1 MLYLSQLLGAPVEDS
16 QGTRI
21 GKIIDIV
28 VMRSITP
35 LTGLTPAAS
44 SASAAVPL
52 PTLVIEGQ
60 TEHKWYV
67 PVEDVEWHDDTL
79 RLRMPVE
86 QLSTQPITPSV
97 GAQFVAP
104 DRFFLP
110 VSLAQ
115 DVLDKQV
122 IDIARKKAV
131 RVNDVCLDNDWHILG
146 IDSSTLGLV
155 RRLAPNWLLGTRRG
169 SPNRLQRPPTNLI
182 PWDHIELIGSQQA
195 DLGVAPE
202 STQVEVSRAGT
213 LEGAL
218 PGHPTGIQSGQLAE
232 LRPADIADI
241 IHQLTPTQGARLL
254 EGLDNET
261 AADTLEEIDT
271 ERQSHILENI
281 SPARAADILNAMEPD
296 EAADLLARL
305 PEEFAQELL
314 RLMKPEE
321 SEDVQELLAYAENS
335 AGGLM
340 TTDYTALNATRSVAE
355 ALEAIRTSIR
365 QQDIRPPYVYCVT
378 DELQD
383 ESRLLGVVSLWDLLV
398 AESTQLLQDL
408 MKTDLITVQPDTDPY
423 TVAEI
428 MAKYNLLAVPVVNS
442 EGMLEGVVT
451 VDDALDVLL
460 PNERRRKPT
469 RMY

>member
-35 LTGLTPAAS
+35 LTEQMTAVSPSSTAA
-44 SASAAVPL
+44 PL
-52 PTLVIEGQ
+52 PTLVVEGQ
-60 TEHKWYV
+60 AEHKWYV
-67 PVEDVEWHDDTL
+67 PVEDVEWHGDTL
-79 RLRMPVE
+79 RLRVPVE
-86 QLSTQPITPSV
+86 QLSTQPITPTV
-97 GAQFVAP
+97 GA
-104 DRFFLP
+104 RFFAP

-122 IDIARKKAV
+122 IDIVRKKAV
-131 RVNDVCLDNDWHILG
+131 RVNDVCLDNEWHILG

-169 SPNRLQRPPTNLI
+169 PLNRFQRPPTNLI
-182 PWDHIELIGSQQA
+182 PWEHIELIGSQQA
-195 DLGVAPE
+195 DLGEAPE
-202 STQVEVSRAGT
+202 RTQAEVSRAGT
-213 LEGAL
+213 LEGLL
-218 PGHPTGIQSGQLAE
+218 PGRPTGIQSGQLAE

-241 IHQLTPTQGARLL
+241 VHQLTPGQGARLL

-271 ERQSHILENI
+271 ELQGHILENI
-281 SPARAADILNAMEPD
+281 SPARAADILDAMGPD

-305 PEEFAQELL
+305 PEEFAQQLL

-321 SEDVQELLAYAENS
+321 SEDVQELLVYAENS

-355 ALEAIRTSIR
+355 ALEAVRTSIR
-365 QQDIRPPYVYCVT
+365 EQDIRPPYVYCVA

-398 AESTQLLQDL
+398 AEPTQLLQDI
-408 MKTDLITVQPDTDPY
+408 METDLITVQPGSDPY
-423 TVAEI
+423 AVAEI
-428 MAKYNLLAVPVVNS
+428 MAKYNLLVVPVVNA

-460 PNERRRKPT
+460 PKERRRKPT